1 MKYLKT
7 WSLLEDINMDEL
19 KDLCD
24 ASFVN
29 LYDLGFRTTILGTDQ
44 KMVFLTKNGGAIHQ
58 RDIFQWNQI
67 KDYYIPFLQLINRR
81 YEIVGPIHIQS
92 IDWKYYSYDEIVN
105 ETIEIPNYRIFSIRI
120 LLKEKL

>member
-7 WSLLEDINMDEL
+7 WSLLEDINTDEL

-29 LYDLGFRTTILGTDQ
+29 LYDLGFGTTILGIDQ
-44 KMVFLTKNGGAIHQ
+44 KMVFLTKNGGAIFHWDQ
-58 RDIFQWNQI
+58 V

-81 YEIVGPIHIQS
+81 YEIVGPTIHIQF